1 MKILKILLSLMLL
14 SSCLT
19 KEDATVVE
27 GFEVQ
32 LSKYVVGSRDN
43 RRLLTK
49 NTVDRSTVAIVGE
62 NNNLVCTGTAIGTY
76 FVLTAAHCLFDKE
89 TKQIRRDLTV
99 IPYIHMAE
107 YYKPY
112 TRFLIKNMYV
122 PKSYTNAV
130 KGTASSIERD
140 IGIIKVRSFQNAPIF
155 GDVVKIREVGTFAD
169 VRNNNNLLSMVS
181 YTGEES
187 KKALSQYRQES
198 CYYVGPVRIN
208 SGAFKHDCDTM
219 PGTSG
224 SGMVSGQKVVG
235 VNTSHSTSSVYNFGA
250 IINDTDYE
258 EISHIINREP
268 EYLRDF
274 QDFDVKGKAYVGL
287 EVRNKCPYDIQF
299 AIQYIDTNGEKQ
311 TKGYYTITP
320 NTLKLLN
327 FKMSNYTPLV
337 HAVSTD
343 GKNEWKGN
351 KNVFFYNQNR
361 PFMEISLRQAYE
373 DGLITFDCS

>member
-1 MKILKILLSLMLL
+1 MLL